1 LDSIGAKGVSIR
13 AINEWA
19 AATLPV
25 VQAHL
30 DAARVLKVALDKAR
44 STTH

>member
-1 LDSIGAKGVSIR
+1 VGRNDQPTF
-13 AINEWA
+13 AINESA

-30 DAARVLKVALDKAR
+30 DAARLLKIALDKAR
-44 STTH
+44 STH